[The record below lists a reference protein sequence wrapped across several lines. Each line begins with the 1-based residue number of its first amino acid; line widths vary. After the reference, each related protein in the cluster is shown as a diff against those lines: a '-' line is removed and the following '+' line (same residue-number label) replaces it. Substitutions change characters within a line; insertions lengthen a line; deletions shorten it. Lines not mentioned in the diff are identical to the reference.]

1 VIPDDQVEEVRAR
14 ADIVDIV
21 GEVVQLKKA
30 GREYKAN
37 CPFHEEKTPSFWVNP
52 AKGVYHCF
60 GCGASGDVFDF
71 VRARMGLD
79 FVDAVKHVA
88 GRSGVHIREVHRTD
102 PEEDPRRPLFGA
114 NELAAK
120 WFRDNLHDPEIGAPA
135 RAYLEGRGIDDA
147 TAERFGLGFAPDEWR
162 GFREASAVHGLS
174 DELLLEVGLLK
185 QKEPGRDPYDA
196 FRNRLMFPIEDLG
209 GRIVAFGGRI
219 LGESG
224 PGIPKYMNSSDS
236 PIYHKS
242 QILYG
247 LSKAKV
253 PIRQAG
259 EVMVVEGYMDVV
271 SLAAAGFDNVVAPL
285 GTALTEEQAH
295 LIQRYAPRALL
306 LFDSDAAGLKASF
319 RAGDTLLAAKIQ
331 PLIVTLPDGEDPDT
345 LVRSQ
350 GADALRT
357 HVAGAVDVLDRKIQ
371 ILEERDYFSSLD
383 RKRSAVDHLMPT
395 LRAAVDPTT
404 RDMYVARVSE
414 KTGVTRGTLEEEI
427 ARAPIQTAPPRDR
440 PAAGASRPR
449 PPARPSRT
457 LGAEYALLRV
467 LARDRRRRA
476 QLLEMALEHVGPE
489 DFKHADD
496 RAIFQAFVDDP
507 ELDVPPEGL
516 GTAARER
523 MARLLEEP
531 PDDELLAHGER
542 EFNAAV
548 AALEGARLAREI
560 DDLQRRIESTEDEAE
575 KLRLIQEKERL
586 RRERRAQG
594 LVGGGEF
601 ARRLARGFPGP

>member
-1 VIPDDQVEEVRAR
+1 
-14 ADIVDIV
+14 
-21 GEVVQLKKA
+21 
-30 GREYKAN
+30 
-37 CPFHEEKTPSFWVNP
+37 
-52 AKGVYHCF
+52 
-60 GCGASGDVFDF
+60 
-71 VRARMGLD
+71 
-79 FVDAVKHVA
+79 
-88 GRSGVHIREVHRTD
+88 
-102 PEEDPRRPLFGA
+102 
-114 NELAAK
+114 
-120 WFRDNLHDPEIGAPA
+120 
-135 RAYLEGRGIDDA
+135 
-147 TAERFGLGFAPDEWR
+147 
-162 GFREASAVHGLS
+162 
-174 DELLLEVGLLK
+174 
-185 QKEPGRDPYDA
+185 
-196 FRNRLMFPIEDLG
+196 
-209 GRIVAFGGRI
+209 
-219 LGESG
+219 
-224 PGIPKYMNSSDS
+224 
-236 PIYHKS
+236 
-242 QILYG
+242 
-247 LSKAKV
+247 
-253 PIRQAG
+253 
-259 EVMVVEGYMDVV
+259 
-271 SLAAAGFDNVVAPL
+271 
-285 GTALTEEQAH
+285 
-295 LIQRYAPRALL
+295 
-306 LFDSDAAGLKASF
+306 
-319 RAGDTLLAAKIQ
+319 
-331 PLIVTLPDGEDPDT
+331 
-345 LVRSQ
+345 
-350 GADALRT
+350 
-357 HVAGAVDVLDRKIQ
+357 
-371 ILEERDYFSSLD
+371 
-383 RKRSAVDHLMPT
+383 MPT

>member
-1 VIPDDQVEEVRAR
+1 MIPDGQVDEVRAR

-52 AKGVYHCF
+52 DKGVYHCF

-88 GRSGVHIREVHRTD
+88 GRSGVQIREVYKAD
-102 PEEDPRRPLFGA
+102 PEEDFRRPLFGA

-120 WFRDNLHDPEIGAPA
+120 WFRDNLLDPEVGAPA
-135 RAYLEGRGIDDA
+135 RAYLEGRGIGPE
-147 TAERFGLGFAPDEWR
+147 TAERFGLGFAPDAWR
-162 GFREASAVHGLS
+162 GFREAGEAHGLTP
-174 DELLLEVGLLK
+174 DLLLEVGLLTTNSRK
-185 QKEPGRDPYDA
+185 PDDPYDR
-196 FRNRLMFPIEDLG
+196 FRNRIMFPIADLG
-209 GRIVAFGGRI
+209 GRVIAFGGRI

-224 PGIPKYMNSSDS
+224 PGVPKYMNSPESRL
-236 PIYHKS
+236 YHKGET
-242 QILYG
+242 LYG
-247 LSKAKV
+247 LHKAKV

-259 EVMVVEGYMDVV
+259 EALVVEGSMDVV
-271 SLAAAGFDNVVAPL
+271 ALSAAGFDNVVAPL
-285 GTALTEEQAH
+285 GTALTDRQAV
-295 LIQRYAPRALL
+295 LLQRFAPRTLL

-319 RAGDTLLAAKIQ
+319 RAGDALLAARIQ

-350 GADALRT
+350 GAEGLRGYL
-357 HVAGAVDVLDRKIQ
+357 AQAVDILDRKIQ
-371 ILEERDYFSSLD
+371 ILEERDYFSTLD
-383 RKRSAVDHLMPT
+383 RKRSAVDHLMST
-395 LRAAVDPTT
+395 LRAAADPTT

-414 KTGVTRGTLEEEI
+414 KTGVTRGTLEEEM
-427 ARAPIQTAPPRDR
+427 ARVPSESSTPRDR
-440 PAAGASRPR
+440 PPPR
-449 PPARPSRT
+449 AEPPRRVTRT

-467 LARDRRRRA
+467 LARDRRRRTE
-476 QLLEMALEHVGPE
+476 LLEMALEHVGPE
-489 DFKHADD
+489 DFKHVDD

-507 ELDVPPEGL
+507 ELDVPPEHL
-516 GTAARER
+516 GASASER
-523 MARLLEEP
+523 LARLLEEP

-548 AALEGARLAREI
+548 AAMEGARLAGEI
-560 DDLQRRIESTEDEAE
+560 DDLQRRIESTTDESE

-586 RRERRAQG
+586 RRERQAQG

-601 ARRLARGFPGP
+601 ARRLARGFPGQ